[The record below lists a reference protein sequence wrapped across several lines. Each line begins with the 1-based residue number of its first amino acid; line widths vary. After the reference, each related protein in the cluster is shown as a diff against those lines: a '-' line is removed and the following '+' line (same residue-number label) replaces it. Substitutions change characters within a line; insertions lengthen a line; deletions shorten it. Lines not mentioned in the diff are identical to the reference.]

1 MKTLIMD
8 LTLEQGGTRITQ
20 VQPPKNV
27 WANYFEI
34 DLEADEGDIP
44 KITIQDQKNGGEIEH
59 RDVVSHDH
67 NWTIEVG
74 DAGPP
79 RPAILR
85 MLHAGDN
92 YYHYWVYRP
101 GDAEFQHLDWLLDAA
116 PNPQRIRGRRWLTI

>member
-8 LTLEQGGTRITQ
+8 LTFEQGGRRVTQ

-34 DLEADEGDIP
+34 DLDAGGDYLP
-44 KITIQDQKNGGEIEH
+44 SFVLSDQKNGGLAEE
-59 RDVVSHDH
+59 RQVVLHDH
-67 NWTIEVG
+67 NWTVEVG

-85 MLHAGDN
+85 MLHTGGNSYD
-92 YYHYWVYRP
+92 YWVYRP
-101 GDAEFQHLDWLLDAA
+101 GDSEFLHLDWLLDAA
-116 PNPQRIRGRRWLTI
+116 PNPQRIRGRRWLTM